1 MERDVTVRE
10 VMDREF
16 VGVTESDGFVETVEL
31 MLAEEVENVVV
42 LRGSEPVGV
51 LTERDALSALVD
63 ESDPET
69 AADAMTESVP
79 TVSPDHTIAEA
90 ADAMSAAATKRVLVS
105 DGAAMVGVLSE
116 HDLITTSPFAPAVGT
131 DRMADSDAE
140 LMADR
145 TAETTRQRAVAEA
158 GDGPGEMGEGTRE
171 REYEDQS
178 ICEAC
183 GALSRDLRA
192 FNGQLLCADCR
203 DI

>member
-1 MERDVTVRE
+1 MERDITVRE

-63 ESDPET
+63 EDPET

-116 HDLITTSPFAPAVGT
+116 HDLITTSPFAPAVGA

-140 LMADR
+140 LLADR
-145 TAETTRQRAVAEA
+145 TAEPTRQRAVAEA

-183 GALSRDLRA
+183 GSLARDLRA

>member
-1 MERDVTVRE
+1 MERDTTVQE

-16 VGVTESDGFVETVEL
+16 VGVTESDGFTETVEL
-31 MLAEEVENVVV
+31 MLEEGVESVVV

-51 LTERDALSALVD
+51 VTEREALAAMVED
-63 ESDPET
+63 GDPTT
-69 AADAMTESVP
+69 AADAMTETVP

-90 ADAMSAAATKRVLVS
+90 ADEMSTAATKRVVVS
-105 DGAAMVGVLSE
+105 DGAETVGVVSE

-131 DRMADSDAE
+131 DHTRTDAE
-140 LMADR
+140 LS
-145 TAETTRQRAVAEA
+145 EQRPVAA
-158 GDGPGEMGEGTRE
+158 AQGGPGDLGEGGSRDL
-171 REYEDQS
+171 EYEDQS

-183 GALSRDLRA
+183 GSLARDLRA